1 MGWIVPTPAGT
12 YRVNWRDPSGQQR
25 AKTVPTKREAKAFL
39 ARVEADAS
47 RGTYVDPH
55 AGRVLLGDYAA
66 DWLAGRTVEARTQ
79 ETTQAML
86 RTHVLPRW
94 GDWPLTKIDHLSVQQ
109 WVAELATRRKPA
121 TVVAALGVLSMILS
135 TAVRARLLPS
145 NPCDGVRAPRRR
157 SDASPMQTITR
168 DELHAKL
175 LPVVPE
181 RYRVLICLAA
191 GAGLRWGECAGLAW
205 DAVNLDTR
213 EIDVH
218 QVAVETSG
226 PIVLR
231 PYPKSRAGVRRVPLP
246 RFAVESLREHRLTST
261 HPGPLVVATRTGTAL
276 RRSTFRRRVWMQALA
291 AAGLPSTL
299 RFHDL
304 RHSYATW
311 LVTDGVPVNIVQRL
325 MGHEQASTTLNRY
338 VHAPRDYDARVR
350 DLFDDDDG
358 DAAT

>member
-1 MGWIVPTPAGT
+1 MGWIVPTDAGT
-12 YRVNWRDPSGQQR
+12 YRVNWRDPAGKQR
-25 AKTVPTKREAKAFL
+25 AKTLPTKKEAKAFL

-55 AGRVLLGDYAA
+55 AGRVLLRDYAA

-79 ETTQAML
+79 ENTEGML

-94 GDWPLTKIDHLSVQQ
+94 GEWPLTKVDHLSVQQ

-121 TVVAALGVLSMILS
+121 TVVAALGVLSMILD
-135 TAVRARLLPS
+135 TAVRARLLPI

-157 SDASPMQTITR
+157 ADASPMQTITR

-175 LPVVPE
+175 LPAVPE
-181 RYRVLICLAA
+181 QYRVLVCLAA

-205 DAVNLDTR
+205 PAVDLDAR
-213 EIDVH
+213 EVQVH

-231 PYPKSRAGVRRVPLP
+231 AYPKSRAGVRRVPLP
-246 RFAVESLREHRLTST
+246 RFAVAALREHRPMST
-261 HPGPLVVATRTGTAL
+261 HPGNLVVATRTGTAL
-276 RRSTFRRRVWMQALA
+276 RRSTFRRRVWVQALA
-291 AAGLPSTL
+291 AAGLQPTL

-350 DLFDDDDG
+350 ELFDDEEPEDG
-358 DAAT
+358 R